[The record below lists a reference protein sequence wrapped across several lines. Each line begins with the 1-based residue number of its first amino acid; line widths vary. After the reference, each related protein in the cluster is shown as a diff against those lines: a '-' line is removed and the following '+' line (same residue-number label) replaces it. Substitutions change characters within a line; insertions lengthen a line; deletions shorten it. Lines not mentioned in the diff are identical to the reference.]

1 MMVEPLQEAFFFPPP
16 FCRMT
21 AAGGQPVDRT
31 TDSVRS
37 ALRRDDRRPG
47 GGDHRQSR
55 ARARARR
62 WPIEWSSTRKSEG
75 FGSAAHRRR
84 HLVAGTSP
92 AQYQL
97 SYSADGHG
105 APGDVKT
112 YFARCVARSA
122 QDGTKEVPSYSRPV
136 RVSRM

>member
-1 MMVEPLQEAFFFPPP
+1 MIVEPLQEAFFFPPP

-31 TDSVRS
+31 SDSYATPSGAMTVDLVAEITPNPREGEGS
-37 ALRRDDRRPG
+37 SVADRV
-47 GGDHRQSR
+47 
-55 ARARARR
+55 
-62 WPIEWSSTRKSEG
+62 EFYKESEG
-75 FGSAAHRRR
+75 FAPQHIGDGT
-84 HLVAGTSP
+84 LVAGSSP

-97 SYSADGHG
+97 SLSADGHG
-105 APGDVKT
+105 ASGEIKT

-136 RVSRM
+136 RVGRM